1 MTHPLPSPSLQHPTS
16 RQSWAEFQAWRMPRK
31 PHSRLAVPF
40 QAARGTKSTY
50 YGREMRMHSSREPDT
65 PKKPSCPEITGG
77 VVLSRAQFHSVVIC
91 GGGDVVGMRPSTQ
104 VVRSARWVGTCW
116 SPTAVHSCQSQS
128 KQRLDCSRIAKR
140 SKHMTTLF
148 LPAGQADKD
157 KTTEDGDEVGLE
169 SQEIRQRIDILD
181 ATKRKQ
187 CLASPVQSE
196 TRI

>member
-1 MTHPLPSPSLQHPTS
+1 MTHPLPSPSLQDPTS
-16 RQSWAEFQAWRMPRK
+16 RQSWVEFQAWRMPRK

-65 PKKPSCPEITGG
+65 PKKPSYPELTGG
-77 VVLSRAQFHSVVIC
+77 VVLSRAQFHSVVMC

-104 VVRSARWVGTCW
+104 VARSARWVGTCW

-148 LPAGQADKD
+148 LPAGKL
-157 KTTEDGDEVGLE
+157 TRTRPPRTGT
-169 SQEIRQRIDILD
+169 R
-181 ATKRKQ
+181 
-187 CLASPVQSE
+187 LASKA
-196 TRI
+196 RR